1 METVVLPAQDHLAQ
15 ERYRQQG
22 GGLSG
27 MIYPLGGLPRT
38 RRKVAR
44 PPHHSD
50 IARSSDTSNVQVAD
64 SRSVLVSPMDMSLG
78 ILRSAPS
85 AAPASHL
92 PPSSVLKTP
101 QYRLT
106 NTALHGFIPHESSS
120 KKLHQHQPAAS
131 PSTQAVAGNSSS
143 GAARLLLR
151 TRSDGEL
158 LQQQGLKRGV
168 EDRKKALE
176 KGAESLKNSEKTFE
190 KNTEKSFDRRRGLDR
205 RPLEKNPI
213 TGTNGSHGVK
223 SSNVQK
229 KAGVITIL
237 QRPQTKEAA
246 VENIAL
252 FAGRPIKD
260 VTKQNLK
267 SVQVVPHPSAQ
278 HVEVEVELVE
288 NAEFSGKDGEFANV
302 YSKTSRNT
310 SPKKGTKK
318 KPSHDISGN
327 AASRAAA
334 AEGVQAEPR
343 RSQGLYRG
351 LSDSAIGET
360 AQAFARQGIISQS
373 ASVQDAS
380 HCNDSSGELF
390 LSPSSPPKLCER
402 WAGPAYT
409 NSPPPSTLP
418 FPTFPLQRV
427 KTSLTEVSLADV
439 ALRGPEDM
447 NLENASNAFSSAPT
461 SPTQV
466 VSLLFSAT
474 VIQSPF
480 VDPSSAT
487 KDLRRM
493 LNLDV
498 EDSFDVS
505 AEWSRGGVES
515 PTQSL
520 KRILQLV

>member
-22 GGLSG
+22 GVLSG

-38 RRKVAR
+38 RRKVVR

-50 IARSSDTSNVQVAD
+50 IARSSDRSNVQVAD

-85 AAPASHL
+85 TAPASHL
-92 PPSSVLKTP
+92 PHSTVLKTP
-101 QYRLT
+101 QYRLN
-106 NTALHGFIPHESSS
+106 NTEQHGFIPRESSL

-143 GAARLLLR
+143 GAPRLLLR

-190 KNTEKSFDRRRGLDR
+190 KNTEKPFDKRKGLDR

-213 TGTNGSHGVK
+213 TGTNGSHGDK
-223 SSNVQK
+223 SSNVQR

-246 VENIAL
+246 AENIAL
-252 FAGRPIKD
+252 FTGRPVEN
-260 VTKQNLK
+260 VTKKNLK
-267 SVQVVPHPSAQ
+267 SVQVMPHPFAQ
-278 HVEVEVELVE
+278 YVQVEVELVK
-288 NAEFSGKDGEFANV
+288 NAEFSGKDGEIANV
-302 YSKTSRNT
+302 NSKISRNT

-318 KPSHDISGN
+318 KPSRDISGN
-327 AASRAAA
+327 AASRAAG
-334 AEGVQAEPR
+334 AEGAQAEPR
-343 RSQGLYRG
+343 RSQDLHRG

-360 AQAFARQGIISQS
+360 GQAFARQGTISQS
-373 ASVQDAS
+373 GSVQDAS
-380 HCNDSSGELF
+380 HGNDSGGELF
-390 LSPSSPPKLCER
+390 FLPSSPPKLSER

-427 KTSLTEVSLADV
+427 KTSLTEVTLADV
-439 ALRGPEDM
+439 ALRGPEDT
-447 NLENASNAFSSAPT
+447 NLENAFSSAPT

-466 VSLLFSAT
+466 ASFFLSAT
-474 VIQSPF
+474 AMQSPF

-493 LNLDV
+493 LNVDV
-498 EDSFDVS
+498 EDSFYVS

-520 KRILQLV
+520 KRMLQLG